1 MTTEKDLVKLEKF
14 PFAKEKLVALRV
26 SMDVDGGEELLDRIE
41 ERIAAEGPRRDRA

>member
-1 MTTEKDLVKLEKF
+1 VTTEKDLVKLEKF

-41 ERIAAEGPRRDRA
+41 AQLAARGPRRNRA